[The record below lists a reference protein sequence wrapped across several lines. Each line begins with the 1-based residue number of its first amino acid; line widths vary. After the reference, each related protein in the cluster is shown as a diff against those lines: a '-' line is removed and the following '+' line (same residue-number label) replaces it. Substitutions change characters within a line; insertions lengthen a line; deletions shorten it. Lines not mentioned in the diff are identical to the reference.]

1 MYTLVKALSVSALC
15 MAGFGVVHAADP
27 HDQKQV
33 AVCKKKS
40 EGAQVSYAHK
50 GVIYNG
56 TCQPSDNGKLKF
68 KPPMPAANAPAPIS
82 TPVQM
87 QENQSAPYPVQDA
100 PKPMVQP
107 APAPQPVQ

>member
-1 MYTLVKALSVSALC
+1 MNTLVKALSVSALC

-40 EGAQVSYAHK
+40 EGAHVSYAHK

-87 QENQSAPYPVQDA
+87 QENQSAPMPVS
-100 PKPMVQP
+100 QP
-107 APAPQPVQ
+107 APAPQPMR